1 MTRGALTYA
10 ALAALLL
17 LVTGTA
23 IAGQATGKHTTSVAA
38 DPPCAPESEAL
49 LSPSARR
56 AELNLLKVRLLLLRE
71 EELARLRS
79 RVEAQ
84 IKAREAEFGAQQ
96 SDRVLNLP

>member
-1 MTRGALTYA
+1 MRGAMTISV
-10 ALAALLL
+10 LAALLL
-17 LVTGTA
+17 TVTGAA
-23 IAGQATGKHTTSVAA
+23 IAGQATGKHTTSEAA
-38 DPPCAPESEAL
+38 RPPCAPPDEAL

-84 IKAREAEFGAQQ
+84 IEAREAQMGTRE
-96 SDRVLNLP
+96 SDRALNLP